1 MEEATEEAETHMAED
16 KEEVEEEDSTTDRD
30 PDTMDTET
38 VK

>member
-1 MEEATEEAETHMAED
+1 MEEATEEEEALMAED
-16 KEEVEEEDSTTDRD
+16 KEEVEEEDLTTDRD